1 MDTAE
6 SVCNLMNNYARWSI
20 RLVKGKGN
28 AVWDEAGKE
37 YLDFTSGIA
46 VASLGHVPDSV
57 AKALHEQVDALWHCS
72 NLFEIPVQEKLAAK
86 LADLS
91 GLDGVFFCNS
101 GAEANEAAIKIARR
115 YAQKVKQTDRYEVI
129 TFEQSFHGRTLATLT
144 ATGQAKVKEGFAPLP
159 EGFVTVPYNDSE
171 ALKAAIT
178 DKTCAIMLEL
188 VQGEGGVHPA
198 EQAWV
203 NEIRELCDA
212 HDLVL
217 IVDEVQ
223 TGIGRTGTWFAF
235 QQYGIKPDV
244 VSLAK
249 ALGSGFPVGAIMAVG
264 KVAEAFAPG
273 SHGSTFGGNPLA
285 MAAGLA
291 TVTEIEEQGYLQKV
305 NQLHDV
311 LVGELKQLQSLYAD
325 KVIDV
330 RGLGLLL
337 GLELSVPVADILA
350 YMREKGVILLQAGPQ
365 VIRMLPSFVTT
376 EAEIKQVIALLKE
389 AIEQTA

>member
-1 MDTAE
+1 MSTAE
-6 SVCNLMNNYARWSI
+6 SVCNLMNNYARWPI

-28 AVWDEAGKE
+28 AVWDEQGKQ

-46 VASLGHVPDSV
+46 VASLGHVPDTV
-57 AKALHEQVDALWHCS
+57 ARALHEQVDTLWHCS
-72 NLFEIPVQEKLAAK
+72 NLFEIPIQEKLANL
-86 LADLS
+86 LADVS
-91 GLDGVFFCNS
+91 GLDGIFFCNS

-115 YAQKVKQTDRYEVI
+115 YTQKVKQADRYEVI

-159 EGFVTVPYNDSE
+159 QGFVTVPYNDSE

-198 EQAWV
+198 DQEWV
-203 NEIRELCDA
+203 KEIRQLCDA
-212 HDLVL
+212 NDLVL

-223 TGIGRTGTWFAF
+223 TGIGRTGTWFAY

-249 ALGSGFPVGAIMAVG
+249 ALGSGFPIGAIMAVE

-291 TVTEIEEQGYLQKV
+291 TLTTIQEQGLLEKV
-305 NQLHDV
+305 NQLHEV
-311 LVGELKQLQSLYAD
+311 VASELKQLQALYPG
-325 KVIDV
+325 KVIAV

-337 GLELSVPVADILA
+337 GLELDVPVSGILA

-376 EAEIKQVIALLKE
+376 EAEIKQMVELLKE

>member
-1 MDTAE
+1 MSTAE

-20 RLVKGKGN
+20 RLLKGKGN
-28 AVWDEAGKE
+28 AVWDEAGKQ

-57 AKALHEQVDALWHCS
+57 AKALHEQVDTLWHCS
-72 NLFEIPVQEKLAAK
+72 NLFEIPIQEKLAAL
-86 LADLS
+86 LADVS
-91 GLDGVFFCNS
+91 GLDSIFFCNS

-115 YAQKVKQTDRYEVI
+115 YAQKIKQTDRYEVI

-159 EGFVTVPYNDSE
+159 QGFVTAPYNDSE

-188 VQGEGGVHPA
+188 VQGEGGVHLA
-198 EQAWV
+198 EQGWV
-203 NEIRELCDA
+203 SEIRQLCDE
-212 HDLVL
+212 HELVL

-223 TGIGRTGTWFAF
+223 TGVGRTGTWFAY
-235 QQYGIKPDV
+235 QQYGIRPDV

-249 ALGSGFPVGAIMAVG
+249 ALGSGFPVGAIMAVE

-291 TVTEIEEQGYLQKV
+291 TITTIQEQGLLDKV
-305 NQLHDV
+305 NHLHEV
-311 LVGELKQLQSLYAD
+311 LVNELKQLQALYPD
-325 KVIDV
+325 KVLHV

-337 GLELSVPVADILA
+337 GLELDVPVSDILA
-350 YMREKGVILLQAGPQ
+350 YMRDKGVILLQAGPQ
-365 VIRMLPSFVTT
+365 VIRMLPSFITT
-376 EAEIKQVIALLKE
+376 EAEIKQVVKLLKE